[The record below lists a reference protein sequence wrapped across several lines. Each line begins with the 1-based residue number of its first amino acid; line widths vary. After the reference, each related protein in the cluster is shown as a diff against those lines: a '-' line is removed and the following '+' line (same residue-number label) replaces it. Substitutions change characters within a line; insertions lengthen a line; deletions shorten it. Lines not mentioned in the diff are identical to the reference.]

1 MWAGYQQHPL
11 CSLKTKQN
19 KTFSPPP
26 GFPISLNVP
35 PFTQLLMLKTLQFSL
50 IRFLVLFC
58 FVCVCSCCT
67 FSLSPNPVNS
77 IFKIYLNPTTSHH
90 LHHHLSLD
98 FFYSFLVWIF
108 IYILIPHMVPRVI
121 FLNLDHFTPPI
132 TKPSRGP
139 FLKSLPCSTWS
150 GSWLYPWL
158 QFLSTLLLTHSAP
171 ARLVFWL
178 HSYLRAFALVLST

>member
-1 MWAGYQQHPL
+1 MLGTQSGFSSLGESSQAKRCKCWQSEVHQCALKWKGLRMWAGYQQHPL

-58 FVCVCSCCT
+58 FVCVCSCRT

-98 FFYSFLVWIF
+98 FFYSFLV
-108 IYILIPHMVPRVI
+108 
-121 FLNLDHFTPPI
+121 
-132 TKPSRGP
+132 
-139 FLKSLPCSTWS
+139 
-150 GSWLYPWL
+150 
-158 QFLSTLLLTHSAP
+158 
-171 ARLVFWL
+171 
-178 HSYLRAFALVLST
+178 